1 MEYLKLLVWGIV
13 VFYWTII
20 SYKKKSIIY
29 TVKDKK
35 EKLTVLKDDY
45 YKMQLLFCVLIGV
58 FSYRDIQL
66 NKINDI

>member
-1 MEYLKLLVWGIV
+1 MKYLNLLVWGIV

-35 EKLTVLKDDY
+35 EKLTILKDDY
-45 YKMQLLFCVLIGV
+45 YKKNGNLTDMW
-58 FSYRDIQL
+58 
-66 NKINDI
+66 N